1 MVKQTTV
8 KEMRF
13 NMNTNETMSATE
25 LAALFGGQNDLAS
38 RTSHRKAVI
47 TPLATNGGIEFYRV
61 KLPNAETKMDVRGRI
76 RVAMRA
82 VDGLAAKGSSKLITG
97 IIQESE
103 DSASK
108 TYLVKVEVK
117 A

>member
-1 MVKQTTV
+1 MSNTTIN
-8 KEMRF
+8 E
-13 NMNTNETMSATE
+13 TNEMSATE
-25 LAALFGGQNDLAS
+25 LAAMFGGRNDLAAGKA
-38 RTSHRKAVI
+38 SHRKAQI
-47 TPLATNGGIEFYRV
+47 TPLARSGQTEYYRI

-82 VDGLAAKGSSKLITG
+82 VDGLEAKGASKLITG

-103 DSASK
+103 DSTSK

>member
-1 MVKQTTV
+1 
-8 KEMRF
+8 
-13 NMNTNETMSATE
+13 MNNENITNNETPMTADE
-25 LAALFGGQNDLAS
+25 LAALFGGQNDLAG
-38 RTSHRKAVI
+38 RASHRKAQI
-47 TPLATNGGIEFYRV
+47 TPLATNGGTEFYRV

-82 VDGLAAKGSSKLITG
+82 VDGLEAKGASKLITG